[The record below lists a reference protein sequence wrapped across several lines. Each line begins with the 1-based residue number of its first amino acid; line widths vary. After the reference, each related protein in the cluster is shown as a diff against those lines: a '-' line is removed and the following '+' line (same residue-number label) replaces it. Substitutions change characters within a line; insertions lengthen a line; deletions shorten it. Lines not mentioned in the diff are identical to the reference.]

1 MKKLFMALMAVL
13 VLVSCGVD
21 KKEVPV
27 VETEADVLTLTAKIM
42 NDAADGIEKA
52 TTAKEFLE
60 AMEAMAVEVK
70 KADKAVSGA
79 VKALDKM
86 SDAELNEK
94 YPEQMEVLRA
104 ASEKYYKAIEAK
116 NEIVFNLTPQQKEE
130 LVKIFQKI
138 QK

>member
-1 MKKLFMALMAVL
+1 MALMAVL
-13 VLVSCGVD
+13 VLASCGVD

-104 ASEKYYKAIEAK
+104 ASEKYHKAIEAK